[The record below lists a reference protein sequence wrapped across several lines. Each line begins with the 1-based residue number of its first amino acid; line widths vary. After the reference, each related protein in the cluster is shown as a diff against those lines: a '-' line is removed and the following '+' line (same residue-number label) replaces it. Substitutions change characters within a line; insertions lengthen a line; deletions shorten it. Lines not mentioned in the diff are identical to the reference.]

1 MRSELSTILKRAYA
15 NATAKNFDGGRRDF
29 IKKSA
34 LASIALSLPLAG
46 CSNSKSSKPT
56 LAIIGGGIAGL
67 TAAYQLKKNGID
79 CTVYEAS
86 NRTGGRVL
94 TVPDGVVQG
103 AHIDLGAEYVD
114 SIHDDLIA
122 LSKELNVELLDM
134 RPDKLIPKVYYFDG
148 KMMSE
153 KDIVDALQPFAERL
167 AQDVNSI
174 PDMHYSNADAFRALD
189 EQSIT
194 SYLKSIGVG
203 GWLLTFLEMAMVGE
217 YAMEAHEQSAINL
230 LHMLAV
236 PITYSEHYH
245 TLGDYHEVFKFKGG
259 SHSFTKALSAKV
271 EDRVKL
277 GHQLKTLNKVDEG
290 YELIFDINGKKET
303 IKADYVL
310 LALSVGV
317 LRKLETNFSF
327 PERKKRWI
335 DEAGMGNAVKVAM
348 GFNKRVWREMGY
360 QGYTF
365 TDVNVTEF
373 WDSSLLVD
381 IPAGSLTF
389 AGGGDVGKEFAV
401 LSNSEIR
408 EKWLTGA
415 DKIFPGLEAQHNE
428 KLAKFV
434 WQTYPFTNGSYVSYK
449 PGQWSAFAGVEA
461 EPFENILFAGECCS
475 IEHQGYMNGAAETGR
490 KAAEEI
496 VKRLSVKS

>member
-1 MRSELSTILKRAYA
+1 MRTRLARLVKQAFEKTQIELYDSSRREFIRKSAF
-15 NATAKNFDGGRRDF
+15 ATA
-29 IKKSA
+29 
-34 LASIALSLPLAG
+34 ALSLPLG
-46 CSNSKSSKPT
+46 SCSSPHKPVV
-56 LAIIGGGIAGL
+56 AIIGAGISGL
-67 TAAYQLKKNGID
+67 TAAYLLKKNGID
-79 CTVYEAS
+79 YSVYEAS

-103 AHIDLGAEYVD
+103 SHIDLGAEFVD
-114 SIHDDLIA
+114 SIHDDILA

-134 RPDKLIPKVYYFDG
+134 RPDKLIPKVYYFEG

-174 PDMHYSNADAFRALD
+174 PDMHYSRADEFRALD
-189 EQSIT
+189 EQTVT
-194 SYLKSIGVG
+194 SYLKGIGMG

-217 YAMEAHEQSAINL
+217 YAMEADEQSAINL
-230 LHMLAV
+230 LHMLAI

-245 TLGDYHEVFKFKGG
+245 TLGDYHEVYKFKGG
-259 SHSFTKALSAKV
+259 SHSFTKALSAQV

-277 GHQLKTLNKVDEG
+277 GHQLKTLNKVGEG
-290 YELIFDINGKKET
+290 YELIFNVDGKNET

-310 LALSVGV
+310 LAMSVGV
-317 LRKLETNFSF
+317 LRKLEMNFDF

-335 DEAGMGNAVKVAM
+335 EEAGLGNAVKVAM
-348 GFNKRVWREMGY
+348 GFNERVWRQKGY

-415 DKIFPGLEAQHNE
+415 DKIFPGLKSQHND

-434 WQTYPFTNGSYVSYK
+434 WQTYPFTNGSYVSYTA
-449 PGQWSAFAGVEA
+449 GQWSAFAGVEA

-496 VKRLSVKS
+496 AKRLMVKN

>member
-1 MRSELSTILKRAYA
+1 MRTRLARLVKQAFEKMQTERYDSSRREFIRTSAF
-15 NATAKNFDGGRRDF
+15 ATA
-29 IKKSA
+29 A
-34 LASIALSLPLAG
+34 LTLPFTSCTSSNKPVVAVVGAG
-46 CSNSKSSKPT
+46 IS
-56 LAIIGGGIAGL
+56 GL
-67 TAAYQLKKNGID
+67 TAAYLLKKNGID
-79 CTVYEAS
+79 CSVYEAS
-86 NRTGGRVL
+86 GRTGGRVL

-103 AHIDLGAEYVD
+103 SHIDLGAEFVD
-114 SIHDDLIA
+114 SVHDDILA

-134 RPDKLIPKVYYFDG
+134 RPDKLIPKVYYFEG

-153 KDIVDALQPFAERL
+153 KDIVDALQPFAEQL
-167 AQDVNSI
+167 TKDVNSI
-174 PDMHYSNADAFRALD
+174 PDMHYSNAEAFRTLD
-189 EQSIT
+189 EHSVT
-194 SYLKSIGVG
+194 SYLKSIGIG

-230 LHMLAV
+230 LHMLAI

-245 TLGDYHEVFKFKGG
+245 TLGDYHEVYKFKGG
-259 SHSFTKALSAKV
+259 SHSFTKALSAQV

-277 GHQLKTLNKVDEG
+277 GYQLKTLNKVGEG
-290 YELIFDINGKKET
+290 YELIFDVNGKKES

-310 LALSVGV
+310 LAMSVGV
-317 LRKLETNFSF
+317 LRKLEMNFSF
-327 PERKKRWI
+327 SERKRRWI
-335 DEAGMGNAVKVAM
+335 NEAGMGNAVKVAM
-348 GFNKRVWREMGY
+348 GFNERVWRQKGY

-408 EKWLTGA
+408 AKWLTGA
-415 DKIFPGLEAQHNE
+415 NKIFPGLEAQHNG

-434 WQTYPFTNGSYVSYK
+434 WQTYPFTNGSYVSYM

-475 IEHQGYMNGAAETGR
+475 VEHQGYMNGAAETGR

-496 VKRLSVKS
+496 TKRLAVKS

>member
-1 MRSELSTILKRAYA
+1 MILKRAYA
-15 NATAKNFDGGRRDF
+15 KTNSNNSGRRDF
-29 IKKSA
+29 IKKSTFA
-34 LASIALSLPLAG
+34 TFALSLPLAS
-46 CSNSKSSKPT
+46 CSNTKSNKPSV
-56 LAIIGGGIAGL
+56 AIVGAGISGL
-67 TAAYQLKKNGID
+67 TAAYHLKKNGID
-79 CTVYEAS
+79 CSIYEAS
-86 NRTGGRVL
+86 SRTGGRVL
-94 TVPDGVVQG
+94 TVPDGVAQG
-103 AHIDLGAEYVD
+103 SSVELGAEFVD
-114 SIHDDLIA
+114 SVHDDILA
-122 LSKELNVELLDM
+122 LSKELNVALFDM
-134 RPDKLIPKVYYFDG
+134 RLDKLIPKVYYFEG

-153 KDIVDALQPFAERL
+153 KDIVDALQPFAEQL
-167 AQDVNSI
+167 AKDVNSI

-189 EQSIT
+189 EHSVT

-230 LHMLAV
+230 LHMLAI

-245 TLGDYHEVFKFKGG
+245 TLGDYHEVFLFKGG
-259 SHSFTKALSAKV
+259 SHSFTKALSAQV

-277 GHQLKTLNKVDEG
+277 GHQLKTLNKVGEG
-290 YELIFDINGKKET
+290 YELIFDMNGKQEK

-310 LALSVGV
+310 LAMSVGV
-317 LRKLETNFSF
+317 LRKIKTNFDF
-327 PERKKRWI
+327 PERKKQWI
-335 DEAGMGNAVKVAM
+335 DEAGLGNGVKVAM
-348 GFNKRVWREMGY
+348 GFNERVWRQKGY

-373 WDSSLLVD
+373 WDSSRQVD
-381 IPAGSLTF
+381 MPAGSLTF

-408 EKWLTGA
+408 ERWLKGA
-415 DKIFPGLEAQHNE
+415 DKIFPGLEAQHNG

-496 VKRLSVKS
+496 TKRLSIKS